1 MIKDFFNKGN
11 YNYEE
16 NISLKKYNTYRI
28 DILAKYMVFPKNAK
42 ELIELINFARTNN
55 IKYMILG
62 NGSNVIFNTTY
73 YDGIIIKLD
82 NFNNMTIK
90 GNKVYAEAGCSL
102 IKLAISTINAGLSGL
117 EFACGIPGTVGASIS
132 MNAGAYNLDISN
144 SLESISVLTPQNE
157 IITLNKKNLEFSY
170 RDSFLKRNP
179 DYVVL
184 SANFL
189 LKEGNREEMLLQM
202 EERKK
207 RRKDTQPL
215 EYPSAGSVFRNPKD
229 MFAGELIENLGLK
242 GMKHNGAMISDKHA
256 NFIVNTGNAK
266 SEDIKYLIDY
276 AYNKVKEKYNVEM
289 IVEQEFVNW

>member
-28 DILAKYMVFPKNAK
+28 DILAKYMVFPKNTK

-90 GNKVYAEAGCSL
+90 GNKVYAEAGYSL
-102 IKLAISTINAGLSGL
+102 IKLAISTINAELSGL

-157 IITLNKKNLEFSY
+157 IITLNKKKLEFSY

-189 LKEGNREEMLLQM
+189 LKKGNREEMLLQM

-215 EYPSAGSVFRNPKD
+215 EYPSAGSVFRNPPS
-229 MFAGELIENLGLK
+229 MYAGELIEKCNLK
-242 GMKHNGAMISDKHA
+242 GYCIGDATVSTKHA
-256 NFIVNTGNAK
+256 NFIVNKGNATGK
-266 SEDIKYLIDY
+266 DIVSLINKIKEEVKNKYKIELIL
-276 AYNKVKEKYNVEM
+276 EQI
-289 IVEQEFVNW
+289 IVE

>member
-28 DILAKYMVFPKNAK
+28 DILAKYMVFPKNTK
-42 ELIELINFARTNN
+42 ELIEIINFARTNN

-82 NFNNMTIK
+82 NFNNMSIK

-102 IKLAISTINAGLSGL
+102 IKLAISTINAELSGL

-157 IITLNKKNLEFSY
+157 IITLNKKKLEFSY

-189 LKEGNREEMLLQM
+189 LKKGNREEMLLQM

-215 EYPSAGSVFRNPKD
+215 EYPSAGSVFRNPPS
-229 MFAGELIENLGLK
+229 MYAGELIEKCNLK
-242 GMKHNGAMISDKHA
+242 GYCIGDATVSTKHA
-256 NFIVNTGNAK
+256 NFIVNKGNATGK
-266 SEDIKYLIDY
+266 DIVSLINKIKEEVKNKYKIELIL
-276 AYNKVKEKYNVEM
+276 EQI
-289 IVEQEFVNW
+289 IVE

>member
-28 DILAKYMVFPKNAK
+28 DILAKYMVFPKKTK

-82 NFNNMTIK
+82 NFNNMSIK

-102 IKLAISTINAGLSGL
+102 IKLAISTINAELSGL

-157 IITLNKKNLEFSY
+157 IITLNKNKLEFSY

-215 EYPSAGSVFRNPKD
+215 EYPSAGSVFRNPPS
-229 MFAGELIENLGLK
+229 MYAGELIEKCNLK
-242 GMKHNGAMISDKHA
+242 GYCIGDATVSTKHA
-256 NFIVNTGNAK
+256 NFIVNKGNATGK
-266 SEDIKYLIDY
+266 DIVSLINKIKEEVKNKYKIELIL
-276 AYNKVKEKYNVEM
+276 EQI
-289 IVEQEFVNW
+289 IVE

>member
-28 DILAKYMVFPKNAK
+28 DILAKYMVFPKNTK

-82 NFNNMTIK
+82 NFNNMSIK

-102 IKLAISTINAGLSGL
+102 IKLAISTINAELSGL

-157 IITLNKKNLEFSY
+157 IITLNKKKLEFSY

-189 LKEGNREEMLLQM
+189 LKKGIREEMLLQM

-215 EYPSAGSVFRNPKD
+215 EYPSAGSVFRNPPS
-229 MFAGELIENLGLK
+229 MYAGELIEKCNLK
-242 GMKHNGAMISDKHA
+242 GYCIGDATVSTKHA
-256 NFIVNTGNAK
+256 NFIVNKGNATGK
-266 SEDIKYLIDY
+266 DIVSLINKIKEEVKNKYKIELIL
-276 AYNKVKEKYNVEM
+276 EQI
-289 IVEQEFVNW
+289 IVE

>member
-90 GNKVYAEAGCSL
+90 GNKVYAEAGFSL

-144 SLESISVLTPQNE
+144 SLESISVLTPQNK

-170 RDSFLKRNP
+170 RDSFLKRNS

-215 EYPSAGSVFRNPKD
+215 EYPSAGSVFRNPPS
-229 MFAGELIENLGLK
+229 MYAGELIEKCNLK
-242 GMKHNGAMISDKHA
+242 GYCIGDATVSTKHA
-256 NFIVNTGNAK
+256 NFIVNKGNATGK
-266 SEDIKYLIDY
+266 DIVSLINKIKEEVKNKYKIELIL
-276 AYNKVKEKYNVEM
+276 EQI
-289 IVEQEFVNW
+289 IVE

>member
-28 DILAKYMVFPKNAK
+28 DILAKYMVFPKNTK

-90 GNKVYAEAGCSL
+90 GNKVYAEAGYSL
-102 IKLAISTINAGLSGL
+102 IKLAISTINAELSGL

-157 IITLNKKNLEFSY
+157 IITLNKKKLEFSY

-189 LKEGNREEMLLQM
+189 LKKGNREEMLLQM

-215 EYPSAGSVFRNPKD
+215 EYPSAGSVFRNPPS
-229 MFAGELIENLGLK
+229 MYAGELIEKCNLK
-242 GMKHNGAMISDKHA
+242 GYCIGDATVSTKHA
-256 NFIVNTGNAK
+256 NFIVNKGNATGK
-266 SEDIKYLIDY
+266 DIVSLINKIKEEVKKKYKIELIL
-276 AYNKVKEKYNVEM
+276 EQI
-289 IVEQEFVNW
+289 IVE

>member
-82 NFNNMTIK
+82 NFNNMSIK

-102 IKLAISTINAGLSGL
+102 IKLAISTINAELSGL

-157 IITLNKKNLEFSY
+157 IITLNKKKLEFSY

-215 EYPSAGSVFRNPKD
+215 EYPSAGSVFRNPPS
-229 MFAGELIENLGLK
+229 MYAGELIEKCNLK
-242 GMKHNGAMISDKHA
+242 GYCIGDATVSTKHA
-256 NFIVNTGNAK
+256 NFIVNKGNATGK
-266 SEDIKYLIDY
+266 DIVSLINKIKEEVKNKYKIELIL
-276 AYNKVKEKYNVEM
+276 EQI
-289 IVEQEFVNW
+289 IVE

>member
-144 SLESISVLTPQNE
+144 SLESISVLAPQNK
-157 IITLNKKNLEFSY
+157 IITLNKKKLEFSY

-215 EYPSAGSVFRNPKD
+215 EYPSAGSVFRNPPS
-229 MFAGELIENLGLK
+229 MYAGELIEKCNLK
-242 GMKHNGAMISDKHA
+242 GYCIGDATVSTKHA
-256 NFIVNTGNAK
+256 NFIVNKGNATGK
-266 SEDIKYLIDY
+266 DIVSLINKIKEEVKNKYKIELIL
-276 AYNKVKEKYNVEM
+276 EQI
-289 IVEQEFVNW
+289 IVE

>member
-55 IKYMILG
+55 IKYMVLG

-144 SLESISVLTPQNE
+144 SLESISVLTPQNK

-215 EYPSAGSVFRNPKD
+215 EYPSAGSVFRNPPS
-229 MFAGELIENLGLK
+229 MYAGELIEKCNLK
-242 GMKHNGAMISDKHA
+242 GYNINGAEISEKHA
-256 NFIVNTGNAK
+256 NFIINKDNCNG
-266 SEDIKYLIDY
+266 SDIISLINLIKD
-276 AYNKVKEKYNVEM
+276 KVKEKYN
-289 IVEQEFVNW
+289 IDLILEQEIID

>member
-28 DILAKYMVFPKNAK
+28 DILAKYILFPKNTK
-42 ELIELINFARTNN
+42 ELIELINIARTNN

-82 NFNNMTIK
+82 NFNNMSIK

-102 IKLAISTINAGLSGL
+102 IKLAISTINAELSGL

-157 IITLNKKNLEFSY
+157 IITLNKKKLEFSY

-189 LKEGNREEMLLQM
+189 LKKGNREEMLLQM

-215 EYPSAGSVFRNPKD
+215 EYPSAGSVFRNPPS
-229 MFAGELIENLGLK
+229 MYAGELIEKCNLK
-242 GMKHNGAMISDKHA
+242 GYCIGDATVSTKHA
-256 NFIVNTGNAK
+256 NFIVNKGNATGK
-266 SEDIKYLIDY
+266 DIVSLINKIKEEVKNKYKIELIL
-276 AYNKVKEKYNVEM
+276 EQI
-289 IVEQEFVNW
+289 IVE

>member
-28 DILAKYMVFPKNAK
+28 DILAKYMVFPKNTK

-82 NFNNMTIK
+82 NFNNMSIK

-102 IKLAISTINAGLSGL
+102 IKLAISTINAELSGL

-157 IITLNKKNLEFSY
+157 IITLNKKKLEFSY

-189 LKEGNREEMLLQM
+189 LKKGNREEMLLQT

-215 EYPSAGSVFRNPKD
+215 EYPSAGSVFRNPPS
-229 MFAGELIENLGLK
+229 MYAGELIEKCNLK
-242 GMKHNGAMISDKHA
+242 GYCIGDATVSTKHA
-256 NFIVNTGNAK
+256 NFIVNKGNATGK
-266 SEDIKYLIDY
+266 DIVSLINKIKEEVKNKYKIELIL
-276 AYNKVKEKYNVEM
+276 EQI
-289 IVEQEFVNW
+289 IVE

>member
-42 ELIELINFARTNN
+42 ELMKLINFARTNN

-144 SLESISVLTPQNE
+144 SLESISVLAPQNK

-215 EYPSAGSVFRNPKD
+215 EYPSAGSVFRNPPS
-229 MFAGELIENLGLK
+229 MYAGELIEKCNLK
-242 GMKHNGAMISDKHA
+242 GYCIGDATVSTKHA
-256 NFIVNTGNAK
+256 NFIVNKGNATGK
-266 SEDIKYLIDY
+266 DIVSLINKIKEEVKNKYKIELIL
-276 AYNKVKEKYNVEM
+276 EQI
-289 IVEQEFVNW
+289 IVE

>member
-28 DILAKYMVFPKNAK
+28 DILAKYMVFPKNTK

-82 NFNNMTIK
+82 NFNNMSIK

-102 IKLAISTINAGLSGL
+102 IKLAISTINAELSGL

-144 SLESISVLTPQNE
+144 SLEYISVLTPQNE
-157 IITLNKKNLEFSY
+157 IITLNKKKLEFSY

-189 LKEGNREEMLLQM
+189 LKKGNREEMLLQM

-215 EYPSAGSVFRNPKD
+215 EYPSAGSVFRNPPS
-229 MFAGELIENLGLK
+229 MYAGELIEKCNLK
-242 GMKHNGAMISDKHA
+242 GYCIGDATVSTKHA
-256 NFIVNTGNAK
+256 NFIVNKGNATGK
-266 SEDIKYLIDY
+266 DIVSLINKIKEEVKNKYKIELIL
-276 AYNKVKEKYNVEM
+276 EQI
-289 IVEQEFVNW
+289 IVE

>member
-11 YNYEE
+11 YNYED

-28 DILAKYMVFPKNAK
+28 DILAKYVVFPKNAK

-144 SLESISVLTPQNE
+144 SLESISVLTPQNK

-215 EYPSAGSVFRNPKD
+215 EYPSAGSVFRNPPS
-229 MFAGELIENLGLK
+229 MYAGELIEKCNLK
-242 GMKHNGAMISDKHA
+242 GYCIGDATVSTKHA
-256 NFIVNTGNAK
+256 NFIVNKGNATGK
-266 SEDIKYLIDY
+266 DIVSLINKIKEEVKNKYKIELIL
-276 AYNKVKEKYNVEM
+276 EQI
-289 IVEQEFVNW
+289 IVE

>member
-11 YNYEE
+11 YNYEK

-102 IKLAISTINAGLSGL
+102 IKLAISTINAELSGL

-157 IITLNKKNLEFSY
+157 IITLNKKKLEFSY

-215 EYPSAGSVFRNPKD
+215 EYPSAGSVFRNPPS
-229 MFAGELIENLGLK
+229 MYAGELIEKCNLK
-242 GMKHNGAMISDKHA
+242 GYCIGDATVSTKHA
-256 NFIVNTGNAK
+256 NFIVNKGNATGK
-266 SEDIKYLIDY
+266 DIVSLINKIKEEVKNKYKIELIL
-276 AYNKVKEKYNVEM
+276 EQI
-289 IVEQEFVNW
+289 IVE

>member
-28 DILAKYMVFPKNAK
+28 DILAKYMVFPKNTK

-82 NFNNMTIK
+82 NFNNMSIK

-102 IKLAISTINAGLSGL
+102 IKLAISTINAELSGL

-157 IITLNKKNLEFSY
+157 IITLNKKKLEFSY

-189 LKEGNREEMLLQM
+189 LKKGNREEMLLQM

-215 EYPSAGSVFRNPKD
+215 EYPSAGSVFRNPPS
-229 MFAGELIENLGLK
+229 MYAGELIEKCNLK
-242 GMKHNGAMISDKHA
+242 GYCIGDATVSTKHA
-256 NFIVNTGNAK
+256 NFIVNKGNATGK
-266 SEDIKYLIDY
+266 DIVSLINKIKEEVKNKYKIELIL
-276 AYNKVKEKYNVEM
+276 EQI
-289 IVEQEFVNW
+289 IVE

>member
-28 DILAKYMVFPKNAK
+28 DILAKYMVFPKKTK

-82 NFNNMTIK
+82 NFNNMSIK

-157 IITLNKKNLEFSY
+157 IITLNKNKLEFSY

-215 EYPSAGSVFRNPKD
+215 EYPSAGSVFRNPPS
-229 MFAGELIENLGLK
+229 MYAGELIEKCNLK
-242 GMKHNGAMISDKHA
+242 GYCIGDATVSTKHA
-256 NFIVNTGNAK
+256 NFIVNKGNATGK
-266 SEDIKYLIDY
+266 DIVSLINKIKEEVKNKYKIELIL
-276 AYNKVKEKYNVEM
+276 EQI
-289 IVEQEFVNW
+289 IVE

>member
-28 DILAKYMVFPKNAK
+28 DILAKYMVFPKNTK

-82 NFNNMTIK
+82 NFNNMSIK

-102 IKLAISTINAGLSGL
+102 IKLAISTINAELSGL

-157 IITLNKKNLEFSY
+157 IIILNKKKLEFSY

-189 LKEGNREEMLLQM
+189 LKKGNREEMLLQM

-215 EYPSAGSVFRNPKD
+215 EYPSAGSVFRNPPS
-229 MFAGELIENLGLK
+229 MYAGELIEKCNLK
-242 GMKHNGAMISDKHA
+242 GYCIGDATVSTKHA
-256 NFIVNTGNAK
+256 NFIVNKGNATGK
-266 SEDIKYLIDY
+266 DIVSLINKIKEEVKNKYKIELIL
-276 AYNKVKEKYNVEM
+276 EQI
-289 IVEQEFVNW
+289 IVE

>member
-28 DILAKYMVFPKNAK
+28 DILAKYMVFPKNTK

-62 NGSNVIFNTTY
+62 NGSIVIFNTTY

-102 IKLAISTINAGLSGL
+102 IKLAISTINAELSGL

-144 SLESISVLTPQNE
+144 SLESLSVLTPQNE

-189 LKEGNREEMLLQM
+189 LKKGNREEMLLQM

-215 EYPSAGSVFRNPKD
+215 EYPSAGSVFRNPPS
-229 MFAGELIENLGLK
+229 MYAGELIEKCNLK
-242 GMKHNGAMISDKHA
+242 GYCIGDATVSTKHA
-256 NFIVNTGNAK
+256 NFIVNKGNATGK
-266 SEDIKYLIDY
+266 DIVSLINKIKEEVKNKYKIELIL
-276 AYNKVKEKYNVEM
+276 EQI
-289 IVEQEFVNW
+289 IVE

>member
-1 MIKDFFNKGN
+1 
-11 YNYEE
+11 
-16 NISLKKYNTYRI
+16 
-28 DILAKYMVFPKNAK
+28 MVFPKNTK

-144 SLESISVLTPQNE
+144 SLESISVLTPQNK

-215 EYPSAGSVFRNPKD
+215 EYPSAGSVFRNPPS
-229 MFAGELIENLGLK
+229 MYAGELIEKCNLK
-242 GMKHNGAMISDKHA
+242 GYCIGDATISTKHA
-256 NFIVNTGNAK
+256 NFIVNKGNATGK
-266 SEDIKYLIDY
+266 DIVSLINKIKEEVKNKYKIELIL
-276 AYNKVKEKYNVEM
+276 EQI
-289 IVEQEFVNW
+289 IVE

>member
-82 NFNNMTIK
+82 NFNNMSIK

-102 IKLAISTINAGLSGL
+102 IKLAISTINAELSGL

-144 SLESISVLTPQNE
+144 SLESISVLTPQNK

-215 EYPSAGSVFRNPKD
+215 EYPSAGSVFRNPPS
-229 MFAGELIENLGLK
+229 MYAGELIEKCNLK
-242 GMKHNGAMISDKHA
+242 GYCIGDATVSTKHA
-256 NFIVNTGNAK
+256 NFIVNKGNATGK
-266 SEDIKYLIDY
+266 DIVSLINKIKEEVKNKYKIELIL
-276 AYNKVKEKYNVEM
+276 EQI
-289 IVEQEFVNW
+289 IVE

>member
-28 DILAKYMVFPKNAK
+28 DILAKYMVFPKKTK

-102 IKLAISTINAGLSGL
+102 IKLAISTINAELSGL

-157 IITLNKKNLEFSY
+157 IITLNKNKLEFSY

-215 EYPSAGSVFRNPKD
+215 EYPSAGSVFRNPPS
-229 MFAGELIENLGLK
+229 MYAGELIEKCNLK
-242 GMKHNGAMISDKHA
+242 GYCIGDATVSTKHA
-256 NFIVNTGNAK
+256 NFIVNKGNATGK
-266 SEDIKYLIDY
+266 DIVSLINKIKEEVKNKYKIELIL
-276 AYNKVKEKYNVEM
+276 EQI
-289 IVEQEFVNW
+289 IVE

>member
-1 MIKDFFNKGN
+1 MIKDFLNKGN

-55 IKYMILG
+55 IKYMVLG

-144 SLESISVLTPQNE
+144 SLESISVLTPQNK
-157 IITLNKKNLEFSY
+157 IITRNKKNLEFSY

-215 EYPSAGSVFRNPKD
+215 EYPSAGSVFRNPPS
-229 MFAGELIENLGLK
+229 MYAGELIEKCNLK
-242 GMKHNGAMISDKHA
+242 GYCIGDATVSTKHA
-256 NFIVNTGNAK
+256 NFIVNKGNATGK
-266 SEDIKYLIDY
+266 DIVSLINKIKEEVKNKYKIELIL
-276 AYNKVKEKYNVEM
+276 EQI
-289 IVEQEFVNW
+289 IVE

>member
-28 DILAKYMVFPKNAK
+28 DILAKYMVFPKNTK

-82 NFNNMTIK
+82 NFNNMSIK

-102 IKLAISTINAGLSGL
+102 IKLAISTINAELSGL

-144 SLESISVLTPQNE
+144 SLESIFVLTPQNE
-157 IITLNKKNLEFSY
+157 IIILNKKKLEFSY

-189 LKEGNREEMLLQM
+189 LKKGNREEMLLQM

-215 EYPSAGSVFRNPKD
+215 EYPSAGSVFRNPPS
-229 MFAGELIENLGLK
+229 MYAGELIEKCNLK
-242 GMKHNGAMISDKHA
+242 GYCIGDATVSTKHA
-256 NFIVNTGNAK
+256 NFIVNKGNATGK
-266 SEDIKYLIDY
+266 DIVSLINKIKEEVKNKYKIELIL
-276 AYNKVKEKYNVEM
+276 EQI
-289 IVEQEFVNW
+289 IVE

>member
-42 ELIELINFARTNN
+42 ELMKLINFARTNN

-144 SLESISVLTPQNE
+144 SLESISVLTPQNK

-215 EYPSAGSVFRNPKD
+215 EYPSAGSVFRNPPS
-229 MFAGELIENLGLK
+229 MYAGELIEKCNLK
-242 GMKHNGAMISDKHA
+242 GYCIGDATVSTKHA
-256 NFIVNTGNAK
+256 NFIVNKGNATGK
-266 SEDIKYLIDY
+266 DIVSLINKIKEEVKNKYKIELIL
-276 AYNKVKEKYNVEM
+276 EQI
-289 IVEQEFVNW
+289 IVE

>member
-55 IKYMILG
+55 IKYMVLG

-144 SLESISVLTPQNE
+144 SLESISVLTPQNK

-170 RDSFLKRNP
+170 RDSFLKRKP

-215 EYPSAGSVFRNPKD
+215 EYPSAGSVFRNPPS
-229 MFAGELIENLGLK
+229 MYAGELIEKCNLK
-242 GMKHNGAMISDKHA
+242 GYCIGDATVSTKHA
-256 NFIVNTGNAK
+256 NFIVNKGNATGK
-266 SEDIKYLIDY
+266 DIVSLINKIKEEVKNKYKIELIL
-276 AYNKVKEKYNVEM
+276 EQI
-289 IVEQEFVNW
+289 IVE

>member
-215 EYPSAGSVFRNPKD
+215 EYPSAGSVFRNPPS
-229 MFAGELIENLGLK
+229 MYAGELIEKCNLK
-242 GMKHNGAMISDKHA
+242 GYCIGDATVSTKHA
-256 NFIVNTGNAK
+256 NFIVNKGNATGK
-266 SEDIKYLIDY
+266 DIVSLINKIKEEVKNKYKIELIL
-276 AYNKVKEKYNVEM
+276 EQI
-289 IVEQEFVNW
+289 IVE

>member
-28 DILAKYMVFPKNAK
+28 DILAKYMVFPKNTR

-55 IKYMILG
+55 LKYMILG

-82 NFNNMTIK
+82 NFNNMSIK

-102 IKLAISTINAGLSGL
+102 IKLAISTINAELSGL

-157 IITLNKKNLEFSY
+157 IITLNKKKLEFSY

-189 LKEGNREEMLLQM
+189 LKKGNREEMLLQM

-215 EYPSAGSVFRNPKD
+215 EYPSAGSVFRNPPS
-229 MFAGELIENLGLK
+229 MYAGELIEKCNLK
-242 GMKHNGAMISDKHA
+242 GYCIGDATVSTKHA
-256 NFIVNTGNAK
+256 NFIVNKGNATGK
-266 SEDIKYLIDY
+266 DIVSLINKIKEEVKNKYKIELIL
-276 AYNKVKEKYNVEM
+276 
-289 IVEQEFVNW
+289 EQIIIE

>member
-28 DILAKYMVFPKNAK
+28 DILAKYMVFPKNTK

-102 IKLAISTINAGLSGL
+102 IKLAISTINAELSGL

-157 IITLNKKNLEFSY
+157 IITLNKKKLEFSY

-189 LKEGNREEMLLQM
+189 LKKGNREEMLLQM

-215 EYPSAGSVFRNPKD
+215 EYPSAGSVFRNPPS
-229 MFAGELIENLGLK
+229 MYAGELIEKCNLK
-242 GMKHNGAMISDKHA
+242 GYCIGDATVSTKHA
-256 NFIVNTGNAK
+256 NFIVNKGNATGK
-266 SEDIKYLIDY
+266 DIVSLINKIKEEIKNKYKIELIL
-276 AYNKVKEKYNVEM
+276 EQI
-289 IVEQEFVNW
+289 IVE

>member
-28 DILAKYMVFPKNAK
+28 DILAKYMVFPKNTK

-82 NFNNMTIK
+82 NFNNMSIK

-102 IKLAISTINAGLSGL
+102 IKLAISTINAELSGL

-157 IITLNKKNLEFSY
+157 IITLNKNKLEFSY

-189 LKEGNREEMLLQM
+189 LKKGNREEMLLQM

-215 EYPSAGSVFRNPKD
+215 EYPSAGSVFRNPPS
-229 MFAGELIENLGLK
+229 MYAGELIEKCNLK
-242 GMKHNGAMISDKHA
+242 GYCIGDATVSTKHA
-256 NFIVNTGNAK
+256 NFIVNKGNATGK
-266 SEDIKYLIDY
+266 DIVSLINKIKEEVKNKYKIELIL
-276 AYNKVKEKYNVEM
+276 EQI
-289 IVEQEFVNW
+289 IVE

>member
-62 NGSNVIFNTTY
+62 NGSNVIFNTIY

-102 IKLAISTINAGLSGL
+102 IKLAISTINAELSGL

-157 IITLNKKNLEFSY
+157 IITLNKKKLEFSY

-189 LKEGNREEMLLQM
+189 LKKGNREEMLLQM

-215 EYPSAGSVFRNPKD
+215 EYPSAGSVFRNPPS
-229 MFAGELIENLGLK
+229 MYAGELIEKCNLK
-242 GMKHNGAMISDKHA
+242 GYCIGDATVSTKHA
-256 NFIVNTGNAK
+256 NFIVNKGNATGK
-266 SEDIKYLIDY
+266 DIVSLINKIKEEVKNKYKIELIL
-276 AYNKVKEKYNVEM
+276 EQI
-289 IVEQEFVNW
+289 IVE

>member
-28 DILAKYMVFPKNAK
+28 DILAKYMVFPKNTK

-132 MNAGAYNLDISN
+132 MNAGAYNSDMSQVVKKVR
-144 SLESISVLTPQNE
+144 VLTPNYE
-157 IITLNKKNLEFSY
+157 IITMNNNDLEKRLGNCEKKIEKIYKHLT
-170 RDSFLKRNP
+170 SFVG
-179 DYVVL
+179 D
-184 SANFL
+184 
-189 LKEGNREEMLLQM
+189 E
-202 EERKK
+202 
-207 RRKDTQPL
+207 
-215 EYPSAGSVFRNPKD
+215 
-229 MFAGELIENLGLK
+229 
-242 GMKHNGAMISDKHA
+242 
-256 NFIVNTGNAK
+256 
-266 SEDIKYLIDY
+266 
-276 AYNKVKEKYNVEM
+276 
-289 IVEQEFVNW
+289 

>member
-28 DILAKYMVFPKNAK
+28 DILAKYMVFPKNTK

-144 SLESISVLTPQNE
+144 SLESISVLTPQNK

-179 DYVVL
+179 DYGVL

-189 LKEGNREEMLLQM
+189 LKKGKREEMLLQM

-215 EYPSAGSVFRNPKD
+215 EYPSAGSVFRNPPS
-229 MFAGELIENLGLK
+229 MYAGELIEKCNLK
-242 GMKHNGAMISDKHA
+242 GYCIGDATVSTKHA
-256 NFIVNTGNAK
+256 NFIVNKGNATGK
-266 SEDIKYLIDY
+266 DIVSLINKIKEEVKNKYKIELIL
-276 AYNKVKEKYNVEM
+276 EQI
-289 IVEQEFVNW
+289 IVE

>member
-82 NFNNMTIK
+82 NFNNMSIK

-157 IITLNKKNLEFSY
+157 IIILNKKKLEFSY

-189 LKEGNREEMLLQM
+189 LKKGNREEMLLQM

-215 EYPSAGSVFRNPKD
+215 EYPSAGSVFRNPPS
-229 MFAGELIENLGLK
+229 MYAGELIEKCNLK
-242 GMKHNGAMISDKHA
+242 GYCIGDATVSTKHA
-256 NFIVNTGNAK
+256 NFIVNKGNATGK
-266 SEDIKYLIDY
+266 DIVSLINKIKEEVKNKYKIELIL
-276 AYNKVKEKYNVEM
+276 EQI
-289 IVEQEFVNW
+289 IVE

>member
-28 DILAKYMVFPKNAK
+28 DILAKYMVFPKNTK

-102 IKLAISTINAGLSGL
+102 IKLAISTINAELSGL

-144 SLESISVLTPQNE
+144 SLESIAVLTPQNE
-157 IITLNKKNLEFSY
+157 IIALNKKKLEFSY

-189 LKEGNREEMLLQM
+189 LKKGNREEMLLQM

-215 EYPSAGSVFRNPKD
+215 EYPSAGSVFRNPPS
-229 MFAGELIENLGLK
+229 MYAGELIEKCNLK
-242 GMKHNGAMISDKHA
+242 GYCIGDATVSTKHA
-256 NFIVNTGNAK
+256 NFIVNKGNATGK
-266 SEDIKYLIDY
+266 DIVSLINKIKEEVKNKYKIELIL
-276 AYNKVKEKYNVEM
+276 EQI
-289 IVEQEFVNW
+289 IVE

>member
-28 DILAKYMVFPKNAK
+28 DILAKYMVFPKNTK

-215 EYPSAGSVFRNPKD
+215 EYPSAGSTFKRKEG
-229 MFAGELIENLGLK
+229 MYAGELIEKCNLK
-242 GMKHNGAMISDKHA
+242 GYCIGDATVSTKHA
-256 NFIVNTGNAK
+256 NFIVNKGNATGK
-266 SEDIKYLIDY
+266 DIVSLINKIKEEVKNKYKIELIL
-276 AYNKVKEKYNVEM
+276 EQI
-289 IVEQEFVNW
+289 IVE

>member
-28 DILAKYMVFPKNAK
+28 DILAKYMV
-42 ELIELINFARTNN
+42 FARTNN

-144 SLESISVLTPQNE
+144 SLESISVLTPQNK

-215 EYPSAGSVFRNPKD
+215 EYPSAGSVFRNPPS
-229 MFAGELIENLGLK
+229 MYAGELIEKCNLK
-242 GMKHNGAMISDKHA
+242 GYCIGDATVSTKHA
-256 NFIVNTGNAK
+256 NFIVNKGNATGK
-266 SEDIKYLIDY
+266 DIVSLRNKIKEEVKNKYKIELIL
-276 AYNKVKEKYNVEM
+276 EQI
-289 IVEQEFVNW
+289 IVE